1 VHFHRLLTRQ
11 IQRLTGQAVAPDA
24 TWQSL
29 LEQVS
34 ASYHEADRE
43 RALLENA
50 LVVNSEELTA
60 ANSEL
65 RLRAEREQA
74 IRRSFVNSI
83 PDLFFAKSMQGV
95 YIVCNRSFE
104 QALGLTESDI
114 IGKTD
119 AQLLPPEMASELE
132 SLERQVLSTGHP
144 SVREE
149 WLMKSDGNKVCL

>member
-1 VHFHRLLTRQ
+1 MHFHRLLTRQ
-11 IQRLTGQAVAPDA
+11 IQRLMGQAVATDA

-34 ASYHEADRE
+34 GSYHEADRE

-74 IRRSFVNSI
+74 ILRGFVNSI

-95 YIVCNRSFE
+95 YMVCNRSFE
-104 QALGLTESDI
+104 RALGLQESDI

-119 AQLLPPEMASELE
+119 AQLLPPEMASEFE
-132 SLERQVLSTGHP
+132 SLEREVLSTGQP
-144 SVREE
+144 SVRDE
-149 WLMKSDGNKVCL
+149 